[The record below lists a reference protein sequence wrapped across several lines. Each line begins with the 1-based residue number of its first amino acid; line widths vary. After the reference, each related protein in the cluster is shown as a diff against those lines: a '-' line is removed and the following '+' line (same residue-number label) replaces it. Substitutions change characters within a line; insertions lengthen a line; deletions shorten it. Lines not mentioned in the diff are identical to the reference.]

1 MRPWLRGSLEGED
14 LKTFKKKQLTIICE
28 LPLAS
33 RVVKTLTE
41 AGVTGYTQFDAASGR
56 GSEGEWNRD
65 GMIGTSG
72 RMVMIVTILSVEEA
86 DGILAQIY
94 ELIEPQMA
102 IATIANVE
110 VLRDDLF

>member
-1 MRPWLRGSLEGED
+1 M
-14 LKTFKKKQLTIICE
+14 KTFQKKQLTVICE

-65 GMIGTSG
+65 GLVGTSG
-72 RMVMIVTILSVEEA
+72 RMVMIVTILSLDEA
-86 DGILAQIY
+86 DNVLAQIY

>member
-1 MRPWLRGSLEGED
+1 MRLWLHGLQEGDE

-33 RVVKTLTE
+33 RVVKTLNE

-72 RMVMIVTILSVEEA
+72 RMVMIVTILSLDEA
-86 DGILAQIY
+86 DAILGRIY

-110 VLRDDLF
+110 VLRDDIF